1 MKKTE
6 LLIFRSPKKQIY
18 KNLNFRLSGQK
29 IVPKHHTKYL
39 GVILDEPLSL
49 DEYMNTLKQKLNRV
63 NGTLAKVRYGVST
76 EILKTL

>member
-1 MKKTE
+1 MGKKSYQNITQSTWE
-6 LLIFRSPKKQIY
+6 S
-18 KNLNFRLSGQK
+18 
-29 IVPKHHTKYL
+29 
-39 GVILDEPLSL
+39 ILDEPLSL